1 MKEKEKIYNFNNSF
15 WDIKNE
21 KRNSTKNYAKYIPGS
36 SLYI

>member
-21 KRNSTKNYAKYIPGS
+21 KRNSTENYPELVYQEV
-36 SLYI
+36 L